1 MPCQAMYFILFYFYM
16 VKTSWIERALLM
28 EATGLQMFGL
38 VEKMKQKKQRN
49 NNLNANDSD
58 GKKFNVGKDGR

>member
-1 MPCQAMYFILFYFYM
+1 M

>member
-1 MPCQAMYFILFYFYM
+1 MYFILFYFYM